1 MTCESS
7 RRPLKSLPNY
17 ECLLLPLSLLPLARH
32 HGMIILL
39 GGLPEGLL
47 KKMRAFVRPAI
58 HQHDL
63 RRKLLEVYRHRG

>member
-1 MTCESS
+1 MPK
-7 RRPLKSLPNY
+7 RPHTSQALLRNYAY
-17 ECLLLPLSLLPLARH
+17 ECLLLPLALLPLARH
-32 HGMIILL
+32 HGLIILL

-63 RRKLLEVYRHRG
+63 RRKLLEV